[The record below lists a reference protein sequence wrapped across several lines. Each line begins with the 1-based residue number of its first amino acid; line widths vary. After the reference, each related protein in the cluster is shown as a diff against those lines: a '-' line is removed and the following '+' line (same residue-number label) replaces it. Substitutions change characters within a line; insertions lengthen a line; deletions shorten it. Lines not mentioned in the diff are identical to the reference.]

1 MKYIQKI
8 KTLELTPNGDE
19 RGSLIALEPNNEIP
33 FEIKRVYYIYDTTS
47 GTVRGHHAHRKLK
60 QLLVATSGSCTIVC
74 DDGKEK
80 KEFVL
85 DWPNK
90 ALYIEGLIWREMKN
104 FSKGAVLMVLAS
116 EQYDEK
122 DYIRNYDVFLE
133 EVKNIKK

>member
-1 MKYIQKI
+1 MKYLQKI
-8 KTLELTPNGDE
+8 ELLELAANGDE
-19 RGSLIALEPNNEIP
+19 RGKLIALEANRIGVP
-33 FEIKRVYYIYDTTS
+33 FDVKRVYYIYDTTP

-85 DWPNK
+85 DWPDK
-90 ALYIEGLIWREMKN
+90 ALYIEGMIWREMKN

-116 EQYDEK
+116 EYYDED
-122 DYIRNYDVFLE
+122 DYMRDYNLFLE
-133 EVKNIKK
+133 EIKK